1 MHLSSSWTHWGLRE
15 PYCQSR
21 PLASPLVLLRRSKP
35 LLLGYVSVYWYCIAQ
50 PCHID
55 SQFCSGIALKCFRL
69 DMELP
74 KLYGRYYLCSLQIWT
89 ARPVQVNEYGANTTK
104 AHPSKFGF
112 FAALPIPD
120 INASLAEL
128 EYALDVLN
136 ASGVVLMANLHG
148 KYLGDSLYEP
158 LWEELDRRGTVRI
171 VHIWLALQ
179 VALQPHKSLRGR

>member
-1 MHLSSSWTHWGLRE
+1 MHLSSSWIHWGLRE
-15 PYCQSR
+15 QYCPSQ
-21 PLASPLVLLRRSKP
+21 PLASPMVLLRRSET
-35 LLLGYVSVYWYCIAQ
+35 LLEGCVTVYLHCTTQ
-50 PCHID
+50 PCHYD
-55 SQFCSGIALKCFRL
+55 SCYCSGTSPKSFGLN
-69 DMELP
+69 MELP
-74 KLYGRYYLCSLQIWT
+74 KLYGSCCLCSLHALR

-148 KYLGDSLYEP
+148 KYLGNSLYEP
-158 LWEELDRRGTVRI
+158 LWTELDRRGTVRS
-171 VHIWLALQ
+171 VYPACKQ
-179 VALQPHKSLRGR
+179 